1 VTPTFNVPR
10 HPGSSGEAVSRRM
23 SGLRRRD
30 NDREVALRRLLH
42 RDGLRFRVGLQV
54 PGLRRR
60 TMDIAFTRWRLA
72 VFLDG
77 CFWHGCSVHGTS
89 PRSNSAW
96 WQQKITANQ
105 ARDRDTDRHL
115 AEIGW
120 RSLRI
125 WEHETLEEARGRVY
139 STLAAQGR
147 SGPHTIARESP
158 E

>member
-1 VTPTFNVPR
+1 
-10 HPGSSGEAVSRRM
+10 
-23 SGLRRRD
+23 
-30 NDREVALRRLLH
+30 
-42 RDGLRFRVGLQV
+42 
-54 PGLRRR
+54 
-60 TMDIAFTRWRLA
+60 MDIAFTRWRLA